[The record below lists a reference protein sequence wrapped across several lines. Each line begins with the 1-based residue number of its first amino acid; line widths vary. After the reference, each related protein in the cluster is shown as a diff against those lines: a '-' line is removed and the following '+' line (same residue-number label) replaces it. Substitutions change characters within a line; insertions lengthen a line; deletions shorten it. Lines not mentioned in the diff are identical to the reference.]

1 VTASV
6 SSGVTAG
13 LSSGVTAGLSSGVP
27 VRGERTADVVARR
40 LAQAILSGE
49 IAPGTRLREENLARM
64 FSVSRTP
71 VREAL
76 IVLSSTG
83 LAHLEANRG
92 ATVLQLTAG
101 DVAEV
106 YHLRAVLEAESAAL
120 AAGRTTAEPATAEPA
135 TAEPATAE
143 PATGGLAGL
152 LLAIC
157 DRMAELHEAP
167 AAEQLAADT
176 QFHYTIA
183 EASGSPRLH
192 ALVRQVSAIPEA
204 YRSAIP
210 YTGADMSEAER
221 QHRGIAGAIQRNDAG
236 EARRLMR
243 SHVEWAGRLAVDR
256 LQPNLATGRGT
267 DPQPGP

>member
-1 VTASV
+1 M
-6 SSGVTAG
+6 TAG
-13 LSSGVTAGLSSGVP
+13 LPAGGP

-49 IAPGTRLREENLARM
+49 IAPGTRLREESLARA

-76 IVLSSTG
+76 IVLSGTG

-106 YHLRAVLEAESAAL
+106 YHLRAVLESESAAM
-120 AAGRTTAEPATAEPA
+120 AAGRASAEV
-135 TAEPATAE
+135 
-143 PATGGLAGL
+143 AGL
-152 LLAIC
+152 LVKIC
-157 DRMAELHEAP
+157 DRMADLHQAA

-192 ALVRQVSAIPEA
+192 ALVRQMSAIPEA

-210 YTGADMSEAER
+210 YTGTDMGEAER
-221 QHRGIAGAIQRNDAG
+221 QHRGIAAAIGRRDGEQAG
-236 EARRLMR
+236 RLMR
-243 SHVEWAGRLAVDR
+243 AHVEWAGRLAVDR
-256 LQPNLATGRGT
+256 LQPNLASGQGS
-267 DPQPGP
+267 DPHPGP

>member
-1 VTASV
+1 M
-6 SSGVTAG
+6 TAG
-13 LSSGVTAGLSSGVP
+13 LNIGGP

-49 IAPGTRLREENLARM
+49 IAPGTRLREENLART
-64 FSVSRTP
+64 FAVSRTP

-76 IVLSSTG
+76 ILLSATG

-101 DVAEV
+101 DVSEV
-106 YHLRAVLEAESAAL
+106 YHLRAVLEAESAAM
-120 AAGRTTAEPATAEPA
+120 AAGQITAE
-135 TAEPATAE
+135 
-143 PATGGLAGL
+143 LAGL
-152 LLAIC
+152 LFKIC
-157 DRMAELHEAP
+157 DRMGELHRAS
-167 AAEQLAADT
+167 ASEQLAADT

-183 EASGSPRLH
+183 AASGSPRLH

-210 YTGADMSEAER
+210 YSGADMSEAQR
-221 QHRGIAGAIQRNDAG
+221 QHRGIAGAIQQQDGGA
-236 EARRLMR
+236 ARRLMR

-256 LQPNLATGRGT
+256 LQPNLATSQRS
-267 DPQPGP
+267 DPHPGS

>member
-1 VTASV
+1 MTAALTI
-6 SSGVTAG
+6 GG
-13 LSSGVTAGLSSGVP
+13 P
-27 VRGERTADVVARR
+27 VRAERTADVVARR

-49 IAPGTRLREENLARM
+49 IAPGTRLGEENLAST

-76 IVLSSTG
+76 IVLSATG
-83 LAHLEANRG
+83 LVQLAANRG
-92 ATVLQLTAG
+92 ATVLQLTAD

-106 YHLRAVLEAESAAL
+106 YHLRAVLEAESAAM
-120 AAGRTTAEPATAEPA
+120 AAGRITAE
-135 TAEPATAE
+135 
-143 PATGGLAGL
+143 LAGL

-157 DRMAELHEAP
+157 DRMAELHQAG
-167 AAEQLAADT
+167 ASEQLAADT

-192 ALVRQVSAIPEA
+192 DLVRQVSAIPEA

-210 YTGADMSEAER
+210 YTAADMTEAER
-221 QHRGIAGAIQRNDAG
+221 QHRRIAGAIQRRDGG
-236 EARRLMR
+236 EARRLMQ

-256 LQPNLATGRGT
+256 LQPNLATGQES
-267 DPQPGP
+267 DPPPGA

>member
-1 VTASV
+1 VTAALNV
-6 SSGVTAG
+6 AALNVGG
-13 LSSGVTAGLSSGVP
+13 P

-49 IAPGTRLREENLARM
+49 IAPGTRLREENLAQT

-76 IVLSSTG
+76 IVLSGTG

-106 YHLRAVLEAESAAL
+106 YHLRAVLEAESAAM
-120 AAGRTTAEPATAEPA
+120 AAGRITAE
-135 TAEPATAE
+135 
-143 PATGGLAGL
+143 LAGL
-152 LLAIC
+152 LFKIC
-157 DRMAELHEAP
+157 DRMGELHQ
-167 AAEQLAADT
+167 AAASEQLAADT

-204 YRSAIP
+204 YRSANP
-210 YTGADMSEAER
+210 YTAADMGEAER
-221 QHRGIAGAIQRNDAG
+221 QHRAIAGAIQRQDG
-236 EARRLMR
+236 VEARRLMR

-256 LQPNLATGRGT
+256 LQPNLAAG
-267 DPQPGP
+267 PGEAQSR

>member
-1 VTASV
+1 
-6 SSGVTAG
+6 
-13 LSSGVTAGLSSGVP
+13 

-49 IAPGTRLREENLARM
+49 IAPGTRLREENLASM

-106 YHLRAVLEAESAAL
+106 YHLRAVLEAESAAM
-120 AAGRTTAEPATAEPA
+120 AAGRTTA
-135 TAEPATAE
+135 
-143 PATGGLAGL
+143 GLAGL

-157 DRMAELHEAP
+157 DRMGELHEAP
-167 AAEQLAADT
+167 ASAQLAADT

-221 QHRGIAGAIQRNDAG
+221 QHRGIAGAIQREDAG

-243 SHVEWAGRLAVDR
+243 SHVEWAGRLAIDR
-256 LQPNLATGRGT
+256 LQPNLATG
-267 DPQPGP
+267 PGEAQSR